1 MRISAQKV
9 VLTSFIVD
17 TLDVVINLIVM
28 LATGSVVM
36 LSELLQGGADLV
48 AAGML
53 LIGLKRSRPPADKQH
68 PFGQGK
74 EIYFWTLLSALVM
87 FTVAAGFS
95 LYFGWQRFI
104 KPEPVHNIY
113 LAYGGLIFAT
123 ITNGYAFSL
132 SFRRLLGSRNPKRIL
147 NIFLQSSLVE
157 SKNTFILDFMGTS
170 AAFIGLIALI
180 LYQVTG
186 EMRFD
191 GIGAMSMGIVLSVL
205 AFFLVLGVKDFLIG
219 KGASAEIEQ
228 QIRDAALTVPQVLEV
243 LDLKTM
249 QIGVGKL
256 LVNLEVHM
264 KDRLTTDELEIL
276 TDKIKSRV
284 RQEVP
289 SIGHIQVELESP
301 DS

>member
-1 MRISAQKV
+1 MQISAQKV

-17 TLDVVINLIVM
+17 ILDVVINLIVM

-36 LSELLQGGADLV
+36 LSELLQGVADLI

-53 LIGLKRSRPPADKQH
+53 LIGLKRSRWPADKKH

-87 FTVAAGFS
+87 FAVAAGFS

-104 KPEPVHNIY
+104 KPEAVHNIY

-123 ITNGYAFSL
+123 LTNGYAFSL
-132 SFRRLLGSRNPKRIL
+132 SFRRLLGNRNPKRIL

-170 AAFIGLIALI
+170 AAFIGLLALI
-180 LYQVTG
+180 LYQLTG

-191 GIGAMSMGIVLSVL
+191 GIGAMSMGIILSIL

-219 KGASAEIEQ
+219 KSANPDIER
-228 QIRDAALTVPQVLEV
+228 QIREAALSVPQVLEV
-243 LDLKTM
+243 LDLRTM
-249 QIGVGKL
+249 QIGVGRL

-264 KDRLTTDELEIL
+264 KDKLTTDELEIL

-284 RQEVP
+284 KKEVP
-289 SIGHIQVELESP
+289 TIGHIQVELESP
-301 DS
+301 D

>member
-1 MRISAQKV
+1 MQVSAHRV
-9 VLTSFIVD
+9 VWTSFIVD
-17 TLDVVINLIVM
+17 ILDVILNLIVM

-36 LSELLQGGADLV
+36 LSELLQGGADLI

-53 LIGLKRSRPPADKQH
+53 LIGLKRSRPPADKKH

-87 FTVAAGFS
+87 FAVAAGFS

-104 KPEPVHNIY
+104 NPQPVHNIY

-132 SFRRLLGSRNPKRIL
+132 SFRRLLGRRDPKRIL

-157 SKNTFILDFMGTS
+157 SKNTFVLDFMGTS
-170 AAFIGLIALI
+170 AAFIGLSALI

-219 KGASAEIEQ
+219 KSASPEIEQ

-284 RQEVP
+284 RKEVP
-289 SIGHIQVELESP
+289 TIGHIQVELESP
-301 DS
+301 D

>member
-1 MRISAQKV
+1 MQVSAHRV
-9 VLTSFIVD
+9 VWTSFIVD
-17 TLDVVINLIVM
+17 ILDVILNLIVM

-36 LSELLQGGADLV
+36 LSELLQGGADLI

-53 LIGLKRSRPPADKQH
+53 LIGLKRSRPPADKKH

-95 LYFGWQRFI
+95 LYLGWQRFI
-104 KPEPVHNIY
+104 KPEAVHNIY

-132 SFRRLLGSRNPKRIL
+132 SFRRLLGRRDPKRIL

-157 SKNTFILDFMGTS
+157 SKNTFVLDFMGTS
-170 AAFIGLIALI
+170 AAFIGLSALI

-219 KGASAEIEQ
+219 KSASPEIEQ

-284 RQEVP
+284 RKEVP
-289 SIGHIQVELESP
+289 TIGHIQVELESP
-301 DS
+301 D